1 MKVLRTVGKEVL
13 SPCSFRFT
21 FVLASLVFTFYLF
34 IISFDILALKDE
46 DLALLD
52 RKYMLELLL
61 PLLLS

>member
-1 MKVLRTVGKEVL
+1 MDEAWSAHVQSKR
-13 SPCSFRFT
+13 
-21 FVLASLVFTFYLF
+21 
-34 IISFDILALKDE
+34 ALKDE